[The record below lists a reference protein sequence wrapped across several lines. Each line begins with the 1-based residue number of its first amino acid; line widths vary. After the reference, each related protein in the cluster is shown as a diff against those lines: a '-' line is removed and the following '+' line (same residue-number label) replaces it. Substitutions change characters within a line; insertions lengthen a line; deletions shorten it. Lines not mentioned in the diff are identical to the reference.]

1 MNNLNIHQLNLL
13 TSMSMEEKVGQLL
26 MLGFDGQSPS
36 ESILEHIHNRHVG
49 GVILFARNVS
59 TPQQVAALCGQFQA
73 QARQTLRKL
82 PLLIAAD
89 QEGGVVARITEGAT
103 VFPGNMALGATRST
117 NYARLA
123 GEITG
128 AELRTMGIGMNLA
141 PVLDVNNNPANPGI
155 GVRSFG
161 ESPELVAQMG
171 AAFISGLQ
179 ANRIIA
185 TAKHFP
191 GKGDIT
197 LDSHIALPTVSHGK
211 ERLEQVELLPFRRAI
226 KADVGAIMTAH
237 VTFPAFDPTS
247 GLPATL
253 SQPVLT
259 GLLRQTLGF
268 RGLIITDDLEMGAI
282 AESFGVGEAAVKAV
296 TAGADIVLV
305 CHTPER
311 QVEAHEAL
319 LEAARKGIITKERLN
334 EAVGR
339 ILMAKD
345 WLRLGEQ
352 ANRVFSPFRT
362 SAATAQE
369 IADAAA
375 TVVQD
380 KEGLLPARLAAE
392 TEVMVITP
400 EVAGLVQVEE
410 PAGTPSMSRAS
421 ATTSGPKQLLTS
433 TLGKRI
439 KARHPKTFETIMPLQ
454 PSDAE
459 VERLLAKARE
469 AEFLVIGTYNAHLYE
484 PQAKAVNALLGLGKP
499 AVVVALRNPYDLAV
513 LPSAKTYLAVYGYRD
528 SNVEAAVKVIF
539 GEITPKGRLP
549 VSL

>member
-1 MNNLNIHQLNLL
+1 MNNVNIYQLNLL
-13 TSMSMEEKVGQLL
+13 STMPVEEKAGQLL
-26 MLGFDGQSPS
+26 MMGFEGQTPS
-36 ESILEHIHNRHVG
+36 ELILEHIHDRHVG

-59 TPQQVAALCGQFQA
+59 TPQQVATLTGQLQSH
-73 QARQTLRKL
+73 ARQTPRKI
-82 PLLIAAD
+82 PLIIAAD
-89 QEGGVVARITEGAT
+89 QEGGVVVRITEGAT
-103 VFPGNMALGATRST
+103 VFPGNMALGATGST
-117 NYARLA
+117 NHARAA

-128 AELRTMGIGMNLA
+128 AELRAMGIGMNLA

-161 ESPELVAQMG
+161 ESPELVAQLG
-171 AAFISGLQ
+171 SAFISGLQ

-191 GKGDIT
+191 GKGDII
-197 LDSHIALPTVSHGK
+197 LDSHIALPTVPHSR

-237 VTFPAFDPTS
+237 VTFPTFDPAP

-259 GLLRQTLGF
+259 GLLRRILGF

-282 AESFGVGEAAVKAV
+282 AGSFGVGEAAVRAIA
-296 TAGADIVLV
+296 AGADIVLV

-311 QVEAHEAL
+311 QVEAYEAL
-319 LEAARKGIITKERLN
+319 VEATQKGIITKERLN

-345 WLRLGEQ
+345 WLRLGDQ

-375 TVVQD
+375 TLVQD
-380 KEGLLPARLAAE
+380 REGLLPAKVGSEAKI
-392 TEVMVITP
+392 VVISP
-400 EVAGLVQVEE
+400 EVAELVQVEE
-410 PAGTPSMSRAS
+410 AKVEANAAGSKPPA
-421 ATTSGPKQLLTS
+421 S
-433 TLGKRI
+433 TLGRRI
-439 KARHPKTFETIMPLQ
+439 RARHAKTAEAVMPLQ
-454 PSDAE
+454 PTDEE
-459 VERLLAKARE
+459 VARLLAAADE
-469 AEFLVIGTYNAHLYE
+469 ADFLVVGTYNAHLYE
-484 PQAKAVNALLGLGKP
+484 PQARAVNAVLGLGKP

-513 LPSAKTYLAVYGYRD
+513 LPAAKTYLAVYGHRD
-528 SNVEAAVKVIF
+528 CNVEAAVKVIF
-539 GEITPKGRLP
+539 GEISPKGRLP
-549 VSL
+549 VRLPAR